1 MLNLYQKFISP
12 FYHTAGRAI
21 FGNNFACR
29 FTPTCSQYTS
39 LAIEKYGIIQ
49 GGLLGVRRILSCH
62 PLSKR
67 PTHDPV
73 K

>member
-1 MLNLYQKFISP
+1 MIKIYQKFVSP
-12 FYHTAGRAI
+12 FYHALGKVI

-29 FTPTCSQYTS
+29 FNPTCSQYMKLS
-39 LAIEKYGIIQ
+39 IKKYGIIQ